1 CTLSELCNKFKI
13 YSESTIY
20 FWQRQFDELGII
32 GLSRKRGNPKMN
44 KNKVT
49 KQTKLSKDDEL
60 KQLKEENLML
70 RIQNEYL
77 KKLKALDQ
85 K

>member
-1 CTLSELCNKFKI
+1 
-13 YSESTIY
+13 
-20 FWQRQFDELGII
+20 
-32 GLSRKRGNPKMN
+32 MN

-77 KKLKALDQ
+77 KKLKTLDQ
-85 K
+85 KQAKKK

>member
-1 CTLSELCNKFKI
+1 
-13 YSESTIY
+13 
-20 FWQRQFDELGII
+20 
-32 GLSRKRGNPKMN
+32 MN

-70 RIQNEYL
+70 RIQNEYS

-85 K
+85 KQTKKK

>member
-1 CTLSELCNKFKI
+1 
-13 YSESTIY
+13 
-20 FWQRQFDELGII
+20 DELGII

>member
-1 CTLSELCNKFKI
+1 
-13 YSESTIY
+13 
-20 FWQRQFDELGII
+20 
-32 GLSRKRGNPKMN
+32 MN

-49 KQTKLSKDDEL
+49 KQPKLSKDDEL

-85 K
+85 KQAKKK